1 MMDIDEK
8 ERCDV
13 GHPFETFG
21 KYQFNRSVMR
31 DRLPKPVY
39 EKYRGAM
46 KHQQFIDQSTADA
59 IAHAMKTWAM
69 ELGATHFCHW
79 FQPLNGRTA
88 EKHESFIQPDH
99 NGMPLS
105 RLSGKALM
113 KGETDGSSF
122 PNGGLRDTFEARGYT
137 FWDTNSYAF
146 VRGTTLYIPS
156 VFMSYRGDTLDLKM
170 PLIKA
175 LDALSAQ
182 AVRVLHDLGKTDV
195 NWVEPTLGLEQEFF
209 LVDAQQAAKRP
220 DIKLCG
226 RTLYGS
232 EMLQGGHLQDTYF
245 QGMNERV
252 QQYMNEVNRACWNLG
267 IYASI
272 EHNEVSPGQYEFS
285 SVFGDA
291 ITTVDQ
297 NMVVMDIL
305 ENVAPHH
312 GFQCLLHEKPFGG
325 LNGSGKHSNLS
336 LTTSTGENLFDPGDE
351 QPHDL
356 RFLLFVT
363 AFIVAVDRYQTLL
376 RMAASDEGNDHRL
389 GGHEAPPAII
399 SINLGETL
407 HSLFVELAKTTKI
420 PKVKLT
426 SILEPVVTLADLS
439 IETTD
444 RNRTSPVS
452 FTGNRFELRMLGS
465 SLNASAMNTFLFAG
479 MAESLEE
486 IALQLEASDTS
497 TPEALH
503 DTTMQI
509 CHHALQQHQRILFT
523 GDGYRQEWVEESK
536 RRGLEQVPSYLESID
551 AATQEET
558 VRLCERFGVLS
569 REELVARREILIE
582 RFNHS
587 VDLQGQVLARMATK
601 GIYPALMEYQ
611 IRLQKADAGGLSTSL
626 EKKAKENARLI
637 DALDAASTALKESL
651 EKAEGMDDAHR
662 QSVCYRDEV
671 REAMHALE
679 EVCNEIEAF
688 VPEELLP
695 YPSSSVL
702 VVQ

>member
-1 MMDIDEK
+1 M
-8 ERCDV
+8 

-39 EKYRGAM
+39 QKYRGAM
-46 KHQQFIDQSTADA
+46 KHQQFIDQMTADA

-88 EKHESFIQPDH
+88 EKHEAFIQPDH
-99 NGMPLS
+99 NGVPLA

-195 NWVEPTLGLEQEFF
+195 DWVEPTLGLEQEFF
-209 LVDAQQAAKRP
+209 LVEASQAAHRP
-220 DIKLCG
+220 DLKLCG
-226 RTLYGS
+226 RALFGS

-305 ENVAPHH
+305 ENVATHH
-312 GFQCLLHEKPFGG
+312 GFQCLLHEKPFDG
-325 LNGSGKHSNLS
+325 LNGSGKHSNFS

-389 GGHEAPPAII
+389 GGNEAPPAII

-407 HSLFVELAKTTKI
+407 HDLFMELAKTTKI

-486 IALQLEASDTS
+486 IALQLESSDTS

-509 CHHALQQHQRILFT
+509 CHHALEQHQRILFT
-523 GDGYRQEWVEESK
+523 GDGYKKEWVEESK
-536 RRGLEQVPSYLESID
+536 RRGLEQVSGYLDSID
-551 AATQEET
+551 AITREET

-587 VDLQGQVLARMATK
+587 VGLQGQVLARMATK

-611 IRLQKADAGGLSTSL
+611 IRLQKAVAGGMSTSL
-626 EKKAKENARLI
+626 EKKAKENARLM
-637 DALDAASTALKESL
+637 DALDVASTALKESL
-651 EKAEGMDDAHR
+651 KRAEGMDDAKR
-662 QSVCYRDEV
+662 QSICYRDEV
-671 REAMHALE
+671 REAMRALE
-679 EVCNEIEAF
+679 DICNEIEAF

-695 YPSSSVL
+695 YPASSVL